1 VRFRKC
7 RDADRRAAFR
17 RAPGRLPAI
26 AFIAVAGTYSVGNS
40 YFDVAVML
48 AFGLLGFFMD
58 RYKFPT
64 VPLIIALILGR
75 SLEVSLLQS
84 MVIFRGDLTR
94 FFNSP
99 VCVMSLALTVFVLWL
114 GVRRLRRREA
124 GVAVG
129 SDND

>member
-1 VRFRKC
+1 M
-7 RDADRRAAFR
+7 
-17 RAPGRLPAI
+17 
-26 AFIAVAGTYSVGNS
+26 GNS
-40 YFDVAVML
+40 YFDVAVMF

-94 FFNSP
+94 FFHSP
-99 VCVMSLALTVFVLWL
+99 VCVLALALTVFVLWL

-129 SDND
+129 SDTD

>member
-1 VRFRKC
+1 VRFGKR

-17 RAPGRLPAI
+17 RASGRLPAI
-26 AFIAVAGTYSVGNS
+26 AFIVVAGTYSVGNS

-58 RYKFPT
+58 PYKFPT
-64 VPLIIALILGR
+64 VPLIIALIVGG
-75 SLEVSLLQS
+75 SMEVSLLQS

-94 FFNSP
+94 FLNSP
-99 VCVMSLALTVFVLWL
+99 VCVVSLALTVFVLWL

>member
-1 VRFRKC
+1 M
-7 RDADRRAAFR
+7 
-17 RAPGRLPAI
+17 
-26 AFIAVAGTYSVGNS
+26 GNS

-64 VPLIIALILGR
+64 VPLIIALIVGR
-75 SLEVSLLQS
+75 SMEVSFLQS
-84 MVIFRGDLTR
+84 MVIFRGDLTH

-99 VCVMSLALTVFVLWL
+99 VCVVSLALTVLVLWL